1 MRVVRVAQIVT
12 SDASQYERKSQRID
26 AASLIAAGHTI
37 VADAREADIVHV
49 YAGRELPPLDFRTPF
64 VASTG
69 PKTRRFAFRR
79 GAEPRAIVTPFNVP
93 EAIETTYFLA
103 RISNLEPRTSNLID
117 GSERFEVRGSSS
129 EVRETTVGSYLRPS
143 IENMLQQTM
152 ARIDRFR
159 PDVEWRVFSHPP
171 TPQDVASVAVW
182 ADPAIDE
189 NDYDGFVAEALAAG
203 TIAVAA
209 RTEVNSLRMAKGS
222 CGLLVRPRDPNEW
235 THAILAALFKPE
247 RWPAWSDAARQTVSK
262 FRARNRLRALLQLY
276 ESIVR

>member
-12 SDASQYERKSQRID
+12 PDASQYERKSQRID
-26 AASLIAAGHTI
+26 AASLAAAGHAI
-37 VADAREADIVHV
+37 VADPRDADIVHV
-49 YAGRELPPLDFRTPF
+49 YAGRELPTFDFPTPF
-64 VASTG
+64 VASAG
-69 PKTRRFAFRR
+69 RKRRRFALRR
-79 GAEPRAIVTPFNVP
+79 GAEPRAIITPFNVP
-93 EAIETTYFLA
+93 EAIETTYFLPLT
-103 RISNLEPRTSNLID
+103 SSLEPRTSDLTG
-117 GSERFEVRGSSS
+117 GSVRFEVRGSRS
-129 EVRETTVGSYLRPS
+129 EVREPTVGSYLRPS

-182 ADPAIDE
+182 ADPAVDE

-209 RTEVNSLRMAKGS
+209 RTEVNSARMGKGS

-262 FRARNRLRALLQLY
+262 FRSANRLRALLQLY
-276 ESIVR
+276 ESIAR